1 MEIYNSYSDYILSQ
15 GGTVIDVGG
24 VPWMKYQGAL
34 IPATAMP
41 VHLDLSR
48 VDAEQA
54 LKKTG
59 ALFLRFTNRPS
70 EQETNWWY
78 MVCRHYDITK
88 VSSNTRSKIH
98 RGLKRLLVEPVA
110 PSWLADNAYDCHVK
124 SYQRYSYASP
134 QSESDFRRLLLSM
147 ENQSLFNV
155 WRCVKKDE
163 VLGYIL
169 CLCEHDGVFMHTIDI
184 TPEGLHDYAA
194 YAMLH
199 CVLDYYVNKKKLA
212 VSNGSRSISHA
223 TEMQDFLQKFGF
235 MREYCQLHVVY
246 RRDVAVAVRVLYP
259 LRKILRAF
267 EILPIVHKVSAVLYQ
282 EQILRESHGSE
293 I

>member
-1 MEIYNSYSDYILSQ
+1 VEIFKNYTEYIVAQ
-15 GGTVIDVGG
+15 GGIVIDVGG
-24 VPWMKYQGAL
+24 VKWMKYQGAL

-41 VHLDLSR
+41 VHVDLSEQ
-48 VDAEQA
+48 DAAQA
-54 LKKTG
+54 IKETG

-70 EQETNWWY
+70 QQESNWWY

-98 RGLKRLLVEPVA
+98 RGLKRLQVQQVS
-110 PSWLADNAYDCHVK
+110 PSWLADHAYDCHVK
-124 SYQRYSYASP
+124 SYQRYIHASP
-134 QSESDFRRLLLSM
+134 QRESEFRRFLLSM
-147 ENQSLFNV
+147 ENQPIFDV
-155 WRCVKKDE
+155 WSCTKQE
-163 VLGYIL
+163 NVLGYIL
-169 CLCEHDGVFMHTIDI
+169 CLCEPDGVFMHTIDI

-199 CVLDYYVNKKKLA
+199 CVLEKYVKENKLP

-246 RRDVAVAVRVLYP
+246 RPDVALAVRVLYP
-259 LRKILRAF
+259 LRKILRVF
-267 EILPIVHKVSAVLYQ
+267 EMLPIMHKVSAVLYQ
-282 EQILRESHGSE
+282 EQILRSSHGFVL
-293 I
+293 